1 MIENKCNKKEEANES
16 EDKATI
22 SYFRLFEYA
31 TTLDKVCMLFGGICS
46 ICSGVAQPLAMILF
60 GDVTGCIIAYASLY
74 NNSLTQDQKDSLTED
89 LNYGIWKYGIQTFGI
104 GLGVIITTY
113 LSMVLFSYSA
123 VQQILKIRKQFFE
136 KTLNQDIAWFDMNRT
151 GDFATTFTH
160 NISKIE
166 DGIGDKIGTFLF
178 FESSFVAGIILSL
191 AKGWKLA
198 LVCMVSLPLSTILMA
213 LISWVSTKF
222 SEEEMES
229 YGAAGAI
236 AEEVL
241 SSIKTVVAFDGQQ
254 KELTRYDKHLI
265 NAKKNNLKRGFFNA
279 LSNGCLWFF
288 VYACYA
294 LSFWYG
300 VKLILEER
308 HLPPEKQIYTPANM
322 ISVFFSTLTATWN
335 FGMGAPLVEIFGTA
349 KGAAHKIFAVI
360 DSAPIIKKDVNVGRT
375 LTNFSKDITFE
386 NVYFDYPSRPDVK
399 ILRGFNLKINIGETV
414 ALVGSSGC
422 GKSTCIQLL
431 QRFYD
436 PVEGRI
442 KIDDIDI
449 KDFNLDWMKRKI
461 AVVSQEPALFGTTI
475 AENIRYGRL
484 NATQLDIEEAAKK
497 ANAHKFICALP
508 HGYQTVIGERG
519 AQLSGGQKQRIAI
532 ARALVRR
539 PEILLLDEAT
549 SALDTT
555 SEAEVQAA
563 LDSIS
568 GTCTTIIVA
577 HRLSTIRNAH
587 RIVFINQGIVSEIGT
602 HAELI
607 DKKGSYYNMVVS
619 QGITDVKEC
628 KGDEEITGAFN
639 AGNKLIT
646 EEAEQRE
653 KEETISDVQQSAVKK
668 ILWKIMEINASDWH
682 YIVLGCLSSLV
693 TGACLPIYA
702 VVFGGLIG
710 VFANNDDEKLRSE
723 SNIYCLY
730 FLIIGIVTGSA
741 MFIQMLT
748 FSIAGEGLTMKIRH
762 RTFATMLKQEI
773 SWYDRKE
780 NGVGALCAQLA
791 SDAVSVQGIAGVQ
804 IGTILNFMSTF
815 ILTFAFSFYFEWSTT
830 LVLMSVCPLI
840 FFSIY
845 FEQKIMQEDA
855 RKNQKMLEK
864 SSKLAVETISNIRTV
879 VSLGCE
885 AVFLDNFV
893 KELLPYLKIAR
904 KKSHFRGVVLGM
916 ARSLML
922 FAYAAGMKYGST
934 LIISGKSDY
943 GTIFTVNEVM
953 IIGTWYLG
961 NSMSL
966 SPNFQKGFTAAS
978 RIISLLERVPTIR
991 NIPNPLKSLWED
1003 ETIKYSQI
1011 HFSYPTRPSVPILNA
1026 LNLKVPKGKTVA
1038 LVGSSGCGK
1047 STIIQLLER
1056 FYDPSYGEII
1066 VNETDTRKMNLQTL
1080 RTQLGIVSQE
1090 PNLFDTTLAEN
1101 IAYGAN
1107 HLKLDMSAI
1116 VEAAKCANIHNFIS
1130 SLPLGY
1136 ETKVG
1141 NKGTQLS
1148 GGQKQRVAIARALVR
1163 NPKILLLDEATS
1175 ALDNESEKVVQE
1187 ALDNARQGRTCIT
1200 IAHRLTTIQDA
1211 DIICVLDGGFVVE
1224 MGTHD
1229 DLLEKRGLYYK
1240 FYKLQSVKY

>member
-1 MIENKCNKKEEANES
+1 
-16 EDKATI
+16 
-22 SYFRLFEYA
+22 
-31 TTLDKVCMLFGGICS
+31 MLLGGICS
-46 ICSGVAQPLAMILF
+46 ICSGVVQPLAMILF
-60 GDVTGCIIAYASLY
+60 GDVTGCIIAYASVY
-74 NNSLTQDQKDSLTED
+74 NNSMTQDAKDLLTED
-89 LNYGIWKYGIQTFGI
+89 LNYGIWKFGMQTLGI
-104 GLGVIITTY
+104 GVGVIVTTY

-123 VQQILKIRKQFFE
+123 IQQIFKIRKQFLE

-151 GDFATTFTH
+151 GDFTTTFTQ

-178 FESSFVAGIILSL
+178 FESSFVAGIILGL
-191 AKGWKLA
+191 VKGWKLA
-198 LVCMVSLPLSTILMA
+198 LVCMVSLPLSTTIMA
-213 LISWVSTKF
+213 IISWVSTKL
-222 SEEEMES
+222 SEQEMES

-254 KELTRYDKHLI
+254 KEISRYNKHLVD
-265 NAKKNNLKRGFFNA
+265 AKQNNLKRGFFNA

-300 VKLILEER
+300 VKLILDER
-308 HLPPEKQIYTPANM
+308 HLPPEEQIYTPANM
-322 ISVFFSTLTATWN
+322 VSVFFSTLIATWN
-335 FGMGAPLVEIFGTA
+335 FGMGAPLVETFSTA
-349 KGAAHKIFAVI
+349 KGAAQKIFAVL
-360 DSAPIIKKDVNVGRT
+360 DSEPEIKKHVNTGRT
-375 LTNFSKDITFE
+375 LRNFSADITFD
-386 NVYFDYPSRPDVK
+386 NVYFHYPSRPNVK
-399 ILRGFNLKINIGETV
+399 ILRGFSLKIHTGETV

-431 QRFYD
+431 LRFYD
-436 PVEGRI
+436 PIEGRI
-442 KIDDIDI
+442 KIDDINI
-449 KDFNLDWMKRKI
+449 KDLNLDWLKQKI
-461 AVVSQEPALFGTTI
+461 AVVNQEPALFGTTI
-475 AENIRYGRL
+475 AENIKYGRL
-484 NATQLDIEEAAKK
+484 NATQEDIEEAAKK

-508 HGYQTVIGERG
+508 HSYQTVIGERG

-532 ARALVRR
+532 ARALVKR

-587 RIVFINQGIVSEIGT
+587 RIVVVSEGTVSEVGT
-602 HAELI
+602 HAELM
-607 DKKGSYYNMVVS
+607 DKKGAYYNLVQS
-619 QGITDVKEC
+619 QGITDMKEY
-628 KGDEEITGAFN
+628 KGDKKLSRAFSAGDKSVTG
-639 AGNKLIT
+639 
-646 EEAEQRE
+646 EAEEEE
-653 KEETISDVQQSAVKK
+653 KEETILNVQQPDVRGT
-668 ILWKIMEINASDWH
+668 LWKIMKINASDWH
-682 YIVLGCLSSLV
+682 YILLGCLSSLL
-693 TGACLPIYA
+693 TGASLPIYG
-702 VVFGGLIG
+702 VVFGGIMG
-710 VFANNDDEKLRSE
+710 VFANDDDESLRGE
-723 SNIYCLY
+723 SNFYCLY
-730 FLIIGIVTGSA
+730 FLILGIVTGGA

-748 FSIAGEGLTMKIRH
+748 FSIAGERLTLKIRY
-762 RTFATMLKQEI
+762 RTFEAMLKQEI
-773 SWYDRKE
+773 GWYDRKE

-791 SDAVSVQGIAGVQ
+791 GDAVAVQGAAGVQ
-804 IGTILNFMSTF
+804 IGTTLNFISTF
-815 ILTFAFSFYFEWSTT
+815 VLTCTFSFYYEWSTT
-830 LVLMSVCPLI
+830 LVLMSLCPLI

-855 RKNQKMLEK
+855 QKNQKMLEK
-864 SSKLAVETISNIRTV
+864 SAKLAVEAISNIRTV

-885 AVFLDNFV
+885 TEFLNQYI
-893 KELLPYLKIAR
+893 KELLPYLSIAR

-922 FAYAAGMKYGST
+922 FAYAAGIKYGSS
-934 LIISGKSDY
+934 LIISGKSEY

-953 IIGTWYLG
+953 IVGTWSVG
-961 NSMSL
+961 NALSV
-966 SPNFQKGFTAAS
+966 SPNFQKGLTAAS
-978 RIISLLERVPTIR
+978 RIISLLERVPAIR
-991 NIPNPLKSLWED
+991 NVSNPLKSLWED
-1003 ETIKYSQI
+1003 ETVDYSQI
-1011 HFSYPTRPSVPILNA
+1011 YFSYPTRPSVPILNS
-1026 LNLKVPKGKTVA
+1026 LNLIIPKGKTVA

-1056 FYDPSYGEII
+1056 FYDPGYGEIF
-1066 VNETDTRKMNLQTL
+1066 VNDTDTKKMNLQTL

-1090 PNLFDTTLAEN
+1090 PNLFDTTIAEN

-1107 HLKLDMSAI
+1107 HLRVEMDAI
-1116 VEAAKCANIHNFIS
+1116 VEAAKSANIHNFIS
-1130 SLPLGY
+1130 SLPKGY

-1141 NKGTQLS
+1141 SKGTHLS
-1148 GGQKQRVAIARALVR
+1148 GGQKQRIAIARALVR
-1163 NPKILLLDEATS
+1163 DPKILLLDEATS

-1211 DIICVLDGGFVVE
+1211 DIICVLKEGFVME
-1224 MGTHD
+1224 MGTHN

-1240 FYKLQSVKY
+1240 FYKLQSVQ